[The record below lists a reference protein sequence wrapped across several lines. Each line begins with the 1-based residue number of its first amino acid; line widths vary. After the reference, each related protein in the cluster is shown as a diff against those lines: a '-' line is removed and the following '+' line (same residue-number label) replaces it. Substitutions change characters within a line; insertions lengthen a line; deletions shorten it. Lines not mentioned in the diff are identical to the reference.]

1 MIESKHES
9 DLNLTTFVCTG
20 TPTAE
25 DVSEQITAFYGGSPT
40 LNTIWD
46 YTAADLSALT
56 AEKISQLAV
65 LLKQNAHSR
74 AGGRAALV
82 FTVDQLIAIQDR
94 LERLTELE
102 IEKATI
108 KIFNHL
114 DQARDWVAG

>member
-9 DLNLTTFVCTG
+9 DLSLTTFVCSG

-25 DVSEQITAFYGGSPT
+25 EVSDQITAFYAGSPT

-46 YTAADLSALT
+46 YTAADLTALT
-56 AEKISQLAV
+56 GEKISQLAV
-65 LLKQNAHSR
+65 LLKKNAHSR

-82 FTVDQLIAIQDR
+82 FTVEQLISIQDR

-114 DQARDWVAG
+114 EQARAWVSG